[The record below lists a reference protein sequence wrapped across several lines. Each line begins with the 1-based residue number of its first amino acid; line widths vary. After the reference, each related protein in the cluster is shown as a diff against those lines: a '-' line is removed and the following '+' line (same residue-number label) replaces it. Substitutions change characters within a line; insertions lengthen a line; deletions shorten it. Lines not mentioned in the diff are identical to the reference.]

1 MGSSLRY
8 FRQYRPDLLRSSVEE
23 LINWWQLKKLKPL
36 VTQTFT
42 LENVPAAMKE
52 LLERR
57 AVGRIIIKTS

>member
-1 MGSSLRY
+1 LRY

-23 LINWWQLKKLKPL
+23 LINWWQLQKLKPL
-36 VTQTFT
+36 VTQTFA
-42 LENVPAAMKE
+42 LENVSSAMNE